1 MRNYMRKQTTVR
13 MLIILAISMF
23 FCGCESGKKDSNILV
38 SEAENIP
45 VLEYVPEN
53 MQEEAENY
61 APRESLEVAADIAE
75 DRIVSQISEKTE
87 SDEIEEES
95 ENSERA
101 ENTGFY
107 IKEIDDAIFARIN
120 GKSYKEDCPIPI
132 EDLRYIHL
140 LHKDIKGEIH
150 EGEMIVN
157 AYIAEDVLE
166 IFKELYEV
174 SYPIEKVRL
183 VDEYEADDELSME
196 DNNSSAF
203 NYRSMAGSAKISK
216 HGLGMAIDIN
226 TLYNPYVKDNGNARI
241 IEPETAG
248 DYVDRESDFP
258 YKIMPG
264 DDACRIFKEHGFTW
278 GGDWNSLKDYQHFEV
293 STDEIRSVYSW
304 Y

>member
-1 MRNYMRKQTTVR
+1 MRIHTRKQETVR

-23 FCGCESGKKDSNILV
+23 LCGCESGKKDSNILV

-45 VLEYVPEN
+45 VLEYVSEN

-61 APRESLEVAADIAE
+61 ASRESLEVADDIAE
-75 DRIVSQISEKTE
+75 DRIVSQISKKTE
-87 SDEIEEES
+87 SGETVEES
-95 ENSERA
+95 ENSECA
-101 ENTGFY
+101 EDAGFY
-107 IKEIDDAIFARIN
+107 IKEIDDAIFDRIN

-140 LHKDIKGEIH
+140 LHKDINGDVH

-157 AYIAEDVLE
+157 AYIAGDVLE

-174 SYPIEKVRL
+174 SYPIEKIRL
-183 VDEYEADDELSME
+183 VDEYGADDELSME

-226 TLYNPYVKDNGNARI
+226 TLYNPYVKDNGKTKI

-248 DYVDRESDFP
+248 DYVDRESDFL
-258 YKIMPG
+258 YKITQN
-264 DDACRIFKEHGFTW
+264 DDACRIFKEHGFSW

-293 STDEIRSVYSW
+293 PTDKVRSVYSW